1 MTQIQDKI
9 NAMRR
14 LEKQVQ
20 MLVKDVAEM
29 REVIVVLANQLHA
42 LANPDDTR

>member
-42 LANPDDTR
+42 LANTDDTR